1 MTGYEQERDRGAD
14 AQALLDSPLLNTAL
28 DAIER
33 EVIAA
38 WEQCPARDGSGRDQL
53 WMLFKVSKNFR
64 ALLLGYVQTG
74 KLAHEQLRVEKFR
87 RFGLF

>member
-33 EVIAA
+33 E
-38 WEQCPARDGSGRDQL
+38 
-53 WMLFKVSKNFR
+53 FR
-64 ALLLGYVQTG
+64 LERIFQSI
-74 KLAHEQLRVEKFR
+74 KLRGQMPLV
-87 RFGLF
+87 